1 MLGFIQPAKVTSIAQ
16 LCVRLP
22 VGSGVKVVAGVEPEA
37 VVHTPPPVTPA
48 KAGGKPNGKGKGDDK
63 PPAAAEQDA
72 VRAAAAPAA
81 QHPHTK
87 QLAMDGSENS
97 IILFKGGGKWLCNI
111 CDSTVGA
118 APTAPPPKPC
128 ALGEGC
134 AGIPT
139 HLHKKCHIQ
148 AHTKLV
154 RGQELPEAEVLTIME
169 DTHKRSYSGKRD
181 ASSARATGRRISKI
195 AKLAIDKASP
205 AAVPPLI
212 NGMEGDLAA
221 LNA

>member
-1 MLGFIQPAKVTSIAQ
+1 M
-16 LCVRLP
+16 
-22 VGSGVKVVAGVEPEA
+22 
-37 VVHTPPPVTPA
+37 
-48 KAGGKPNGKGKGDDK
+48 
-63 PPAAAEQDA
+63 
-72 VRAAAAPAA
+72 
-81 QHPHTK
+81 
-87 QLAMDGSENS
+87 
-97 IILFKGGGKWLCNI
+97 
-111 CDSTVGA
+111 
-118 APTAPPPKPC
+118 
-128 ALGEGC
+128 
-134 AGIPT
+134 
-139 HLHKKCHIQ
+139 
-148 AHTKLV
+148 